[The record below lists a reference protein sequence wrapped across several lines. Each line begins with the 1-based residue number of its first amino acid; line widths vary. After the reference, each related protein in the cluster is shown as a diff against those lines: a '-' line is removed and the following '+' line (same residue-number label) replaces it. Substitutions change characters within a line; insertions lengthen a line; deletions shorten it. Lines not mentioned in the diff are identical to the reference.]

1 MEGRQ
6 TGYRPQRDGER
17 RRITVRGGEVSNAV
31 AQINASIVE
40 RGSTDV
46 DEPQQRR
53 VIPVLPL
60 MADRISSDHP
70 AVRTVRATCTE
81 TTTGVRL
88 DVPVDGRDAFPVD
101 DVVRFVIDRDRLFG
115 RVERALTGEELR
127 FPASTRRRT
136 WPATPV
142 LGSTG

>member
-1 MEGRQ
+1 
-6 TGYRPQRDGER
+6 
-17 RRITVRGGEVSNAV
+17 
-31 AQINASIVE
+31 
-40 RGSTDV
+40 
-46 DEPQQRR
+46 
-53 VIPVLPL
+53 

-115 RVERALTGEELR
+115 RVERALTGEELSIPGVYETPDVAR
-127 FPASTRRRT
+127 DPSGGVDRLTAWVDDSSVRVGGSVLIDVIEPEFLYGLREPGETTYYDAVEPPSDSLSEIASN
-136 WPATPV
+136 
-142 LGSTG
+142 LEDS